1 MFSLR
6 HHHIPEYDRRR
17 SSSQGLSELHDL
29 SLGLLQSGE
38 LLLDNVFYECEQDL
52 MMKSSTTVVVIQNF
66 PYFSQ
71 LDFGFD
77 YGMPRAFKRRHIA
90 FCMEPAVN
98 TLQWLQSLLALL
110 MLTSFLLFVVRN
122 LAWSKNVYELV
133 KEQRREIQEVR
144 CHFEGFYAEQPSR
157 TTRRLFPKRTSV

>member
-1 MFSLR
+1 MISCG
-6 HHHIPEYDRRR
+6 ED
-17 SSSQGLSELHDL
+17 SSQGLSELHDL

-38 LLLDNVFYECEQDL
+38 HLLDNVFYECEQDL

-77 YGMPRAFKRRHIA
+77 YGMPRAFKRRHIGL
-90 FCMEPAVN
+90 E
-98 TLQWLQSLLALL
+98 Q
-110 MLTSFLLFVVRN
+110 
-122 LAWSKNVYELV
+122 V